1 MTLSGGDALDLGIVR
16 LRLLAV
22 AEQTN
27 GAFAV
32 AEFSGEEGPW
42 TVPHVHQHTEE
53 SFYVLERRLHVHR
66 R

>member
-16 LRLLAV
+16 LRLLAA

-32 AEFSGEEGPW
+32 GEFFGEEGPW
-42 TVPHVHQHTEE
+42 DDR
-53 SFYVLERRLHVHR
+53 RRLACAHKLR
-66 R
+66 PL